1 MTRPTVRSLAW
12 LCVVV
17 GLLVAIW
24 VPIKAEGE
32 IAAFVGSTDYR
43 IWSMLEDKHTWRP
56 AGLRSATYWDGWR
69 WPAVYVGAGI
79 AALGVLLLAIRRPE
93 RRSEA

>member
-1 MTRPTVRSLAW
+1 VRPLAW
-12 LCVVV
+12 LCVVA
-17 GLLVAIW
+17 GILVAIW
-24 VPIKAEGE
+24 VPIKAERE

-69 WPAVYVGAGI
+69 WPAVYGGAGI
-79 AALGVLLLAIRRPE
+79 AALGVLLVAIRRPE